1 MRVTR
6 RQAEENRQN
15 VLRLAARRLR
25 EEGIR
30 GLGVAALMNEAGLTH
45 GAFYKQ
51 FASKADLVEQACG
64 RAIGENLAAYEGLAG
79 TPGKNPFRAVVN
91 TLASDTHRDE
101 PGDGCVLAALG
112 AEISRSEMSLQHT
125 VTRGVRGIIACLSG
139 LFPGRSRKKARRK
152 ALTAY
157 SAIVGSLVVARAV
170 DDPEFSREIL
180 AAVRA
185 ELGGTAR

>member
-6 RQAEENRQN
+6 RQAEENRHT
-15 VLRLAARRLR
+15 VLRLASRRVR

-51 FASKADLVEQACG
+51 FASKADLVEQACE
-64 RAIGENLAAYEGLAG
+64 RALAENLAAYEP
-79 TPGKNPFRAVVN
+79 PGRPGSFRAVVN
-91 TLASDTHRDE
+91 ALVSPLHRDAA
-101 PGDGCVLAALG
+101 GDGCTLAALG
-112 AEISRSEMSLQHT
+112 AEISRGP
-125 VTRGVRGIIACLSG
+125 RGVRRTVTAGVRRIVTRLAR
-139 LFPGRSRKKARRK
+139 LFPGSSRKKARRK

-157 SAIVGSLVVARAV
+157 SAMVGSLVIARAV